1 MGSMHIMYAQTCMS
15 ENWKKVQANELQNDK
30 LQGEQMINKQCVK
43 ELQTQKWNVS
53 KTTESSTTLSQTTA
67 FVNVAATYFEET
79 LGHLEGGERL
89 KLIQL

>member
-43 ELQTQKWNVS
+43 ELQTQNEMLVRQRK
-53 KTTESSTTLSQTTA
+53 
-67 FVNVAATYFEET
+67 AAQ
-79 LGHLEGGERL
+79 RSA
-89 KLIQL
+89 KQLHS